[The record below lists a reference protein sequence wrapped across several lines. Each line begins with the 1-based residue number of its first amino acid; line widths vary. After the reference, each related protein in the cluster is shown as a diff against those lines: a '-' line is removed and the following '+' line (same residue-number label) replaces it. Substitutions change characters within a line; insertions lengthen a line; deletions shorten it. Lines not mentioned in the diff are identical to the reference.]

1 MKTLFLNTLLFAIVF
16 GAGCGLVSFVM
27 VLDLN
32 KDRLELWRALNLVV
46 STQESMLR
54 TQHIQNDVASD
65 LVNIQRDHQD
75 TLEALSRIRKG
86 Q

>member
-1 MKTLFLNTLLFAIVF
+1 MMRFFVNTLLSIMVF
-16 GAGCGLVSFVM
+16 GAGCGLFSLVM

-32 KDRLELWRALNLVV
+32 KDRAELWRALNLVV